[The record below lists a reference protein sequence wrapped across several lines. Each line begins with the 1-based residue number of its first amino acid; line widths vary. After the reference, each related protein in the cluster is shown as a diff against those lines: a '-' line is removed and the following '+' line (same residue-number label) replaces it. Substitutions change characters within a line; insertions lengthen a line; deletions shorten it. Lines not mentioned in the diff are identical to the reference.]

1 MNIQHIHGVPPLYT
15 NTFLIVTNAKHGI
28 LIDAAAE
35 SGVYLKALD
44 EAGAT
49 LTHILLTH
57 GHYDHVGAVAALK
70 KATGCKVYMD
80 KADAQGSQLLPLTP
94 DVVTDEWPA
103 DGKLQIDEL
112 PLTVYHTPGHTPG
125 GVCIVC
131 YGLLFSGDTLMSQL
145 REQDHLFAGS
155 CGRTDF
161 PGGSMQEMGKSL
173 SLLAELPLPDAT
185 KVLPG
190 HGEFSTLGQERRSN
204 PYMNGAWY

>member
-70 KATGCKVYMD
+70 KATGCKVYMG

-131 YGLLFSGDTLMSQL
+131 YGLLFSGDT
-145 REQDHLFAGS
+145 LFAGS

>member
-1 MNIQHIHGVPPLYT
+1 
-15 NTFLIVTNAKHGI
+15 
-28 LIDAAAE
+28 
-35 SGVYLKALD
+35 
-44 EAGAT
+44 
-49 LTHILLTH
+49 
-57 GHYDHVGAVAALK
+57 
-70 KATGCKVYMD
+70 MD

-131 YGLLFSGDTLMSQL
+131 YGLLFSGDTL
-145 REQDHLFAGS
+145 FAGS